1 LTYDFSRSRIL
12 SLILGRTVI
21 DKTGFTG
28 TFDLHVQLAAD
39 ASVERLMRRAADR
52 LSSSGESPLRPVA
65 DSPDATILIAITE
78 QLGLDLEATTGPVE
92 VLVID
97 RVERPTEN

>member
-1 LTYDFSRSRIL
+1 MAQLSRFL
-12 SLILGRTVI
+12 SFILGSTVI

-28 TFDLHVQLAAD
+28 TFDLHVQFAAG
-39 ASVERLMRRAADR
+39 ASMDGLMSRAVER
-52 LSSSGESPLRPVA
+52 LSSSGESPLLPVA

-78 QLGLDLEATTGPVE
+78 QLGLNLEPAIGPVE

-97 RVERPTEN
+97 HLERPTEN